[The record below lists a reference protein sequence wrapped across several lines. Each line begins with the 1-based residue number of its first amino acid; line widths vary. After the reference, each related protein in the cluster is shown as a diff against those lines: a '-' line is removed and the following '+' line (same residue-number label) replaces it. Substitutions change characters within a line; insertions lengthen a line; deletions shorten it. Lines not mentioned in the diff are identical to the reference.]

1 MLNNIK
7 KKLETLILKTLYV
20 LYMFPF
26 YTINFLFRIKEA
38 DLLFSVVAFFRLI
51 TSVCLGVALWIC
63 NNAKDADVFMFIILL
78 ILFLISIVS
87 TVIDGVTLAALKDS
101 KERYE
106 ELLPVKS
113 EHYLVD
119 YSTGKEFDITN
130 NNNIEIFINSCK
142 IGERNQFKYFPEFI
156 QMMLENKKENPYQ
169 KNIKLSFLHRATNT
183 FDAPYVQNVCLRFLF
198 DVLDDNTFRT
208 LELLEN
214 KNQELTPFKKK
225 ILEKLKFEFVALKT
239 YKGIQSGNF
248 FGVKIEEERTF
259 IDAKIRIFDSESKT
273 LQTTLEK
280 IEAEK
285 EIETLKTKLNLL
297 VDTETKE
304 N

>member
-119 YSTGKEFDITN
+119 YSTKKELDITN
-130 NNNIEIFINSCK
+130 NKDIEIYINSCEVGK
-142 IGERNQFKYFPEFI
+142 RSKLKNFPEFI
-156 QMMLENKKENPYQ
+156 QMMLENKQEISYQ
-169 KNIKLSFLHRATNT
+169 KNIRLSFLHRATNT
-183 FDAPYVQNVCLRFLF
+183 FNFPDAQKVCLRFLF
-198 DVLDDNTFRT
+198 DVLDGNTCKVLGLMEFR
-208 LELLEN
+208 
-214 KNQELTPFKKK
+214 NQELAYTKRS
-225 ILEKLKFEFVALKT
+225 ILEELEFEFVTLKT
-239 YKGIQSGNF
+239 YKGTLNGKF
-248 FGVKIEEERTF
+248 FGAKIKEERTF
-259 IDAKIRIFDSESKT
+259 IDAKIKIFASESKK
-273 LQTTLEK
+273 LQTSLEK
-280 IEAEK
+280 IKAGK
-285 EIETLKTKLNLL
+285 EIETLKTNLNLI
-297 VDTETKE
+297 TEIKE
-304 N
+304 K

>member
-1 MLNNIK
+1 MLNNMK
-7 KKLETLILKTLYV
+7 RKLETLILKTLYV

-26 YTINFLFRIKEA
+26 YTINFLFRIKKA
-38 DLLFSVVAFFRLI
+38 DLLFLVVSFSRLI

-63 NNAKDADVFMFIILL
+63 NNAKAANVFMFIILL

-113 EHYLVD
+113 ERYLVD
-119 YSTGKEFDITN
+119 YSTRKELDITN
-130 NNNIEIFINSCK
+130 NKNIEIFINSCK
-142 IGERNQFKYFPEFI
+142 VGKRSQFKHFPEFI

-169 KNIKLSFLHRATNT
+169 KNIKLIFLHRATNT
-183 FDAPYVQNVCLRFLF
+183 FDALDAQNVCLRFLF

-208 LELLEN
+208 LGLLEN
-214 KNQELTPFKKK
+214 KNQELIYLKRK
-225 ILEKLKFEFVALKT
+225 ILEELEFEFVSLST
-239 YKGIQSGNF
+239 YKGIQSGKF
-248 FGVKIEEERTF
+248 FGAKIEEQRTF
-259 IDAKIRIFDSESKT
+259 IDATIRIFESESKT
-273 LQTTLEK
+273 LQKVLEK
-280 IEAEK
+280 IEVEK
-285 EIETLKTKLNLL
+285 EIETLKTKLNLI
-297 VDTETKE
+297 VDTDTKE

>member
-1 MLNNIK
+1 MLNNMK
-7 KKLETLILKTLYV
+7 RKLETLILKTLYV
-20 LYMFPF
+20 LYIFPF
-26 YTINFLFRIKEA
+26 YIINFFLRTKKASELFE
-38 DLLFSVVAFFRLI
+38 VVAFFRFI
-51 TSVCLGVALWIC
+51 TAGCLSVAFWIY
-63 NNAKDADVFMFIILL
+63 NNVKDGNAFVFVILL
-78 ILFLISIVS
+78 ILFLISLVAS
-87 TVIDGVTLAALKDS
+87 VIDGATLAAMKES
-101 KERYE
+101 KEKFE
-106 ELLPVKS
+106 EAFPVKQ

-239 YKGIQSGNF
+239 YKGIQSGKF

-285 EIETLKTKLNLL
+285 EIETLKTKLNLIA
-297 VDTETKE
+297 ETKE
-304 N
+304 K

>member
-1 MLNNIK
+1 MK
-7 KKLETLILKTLYV
+7 RKLETLILKTLYV
-20 LYMFPF
+20 LYIFPF
-26 YTINFLFRIKEA
+26 YIINFFLRTKKASKLFE
-38 DLLFSVVAFFRLI
+38 VVAFFRFI
-51 TSVCLGVALWIC
+51 TAGCLSVAFWIY
-63 NNAKDADVFMFIILL
+63 NNVKDGNAFVFVILL
-78 ILFLISIVS
+78 ILFLISLVAS
-87 TVIDGVTLAALKDS
+87 VIDGATLAAMKES
-101 KERYE
+101 KEKFE
-106 ELLPVKS
+106 EAFPVKQ

-183 FDAPYVQNVCLRFLF
+183 FDAPYIQNVCLRFLF

-239 YKGIQSGNF
+239 YKGIQSGKF

-285 EIETLKTKLNLL
+285 EIETLKTKLNLIA
-297 VDTETKE
+297 ETKE
-304 N
+304 K

>member
-119 YSTGKEFDITN
+119 YSTRKELDITN

-142 IGERNQFKYFPEFI
+142 VGKRNQFKHFPEFI
-156 QMMLENKKENPYQ
+156 QIMLENKEGRPYQ
-169 KNIKLSFLHRATNT
+169 KNIELSFLHRATNT
-183 FDAPYVQNVCLRFLF
+183 FDTPDAKNVCLRFLF
-198 DVLDDNTFRT
+198 DVLDDNTFRI
-208 LELLEN
+208 LGLLEN

-225 ILEKLKFEFVALKT
+225 ILEELEFEFVALNT
-239 YKGIQSGNF
+239 YKGIQSGEF

-259 IDAKIRIFDSESKT
+259 IDATIRIFESESKT
-273 LQTTLEK
+273 LQKVLEK

-285 EIETLKTKLNLL
+285 EIETLKTKLNLI
-297 VDTETKE
+297 TETKE
-304 N
+304 T

>member
-1 MLNNIK
+1 MLNNMK
-7 KKLETLILKTLYV
+7 RKLETLILKTLYV
-20 LYMFPF
+20 LYIFPF
-26 YTINFLFRIKEA
+26 YIINFFLRTKKASKLFE
-38 DLLFSVVAFFRLI
+38 VVAFFRFI
-51 TSVCLGVALWIC
+51 TAGCLSVAFWIY
-63 NNAKDADVFMFIILL
+63 NNVKDGNAFVFVILL
-78 ILFLISIVS
+78 ILFLISLVAS
-87 TVIDGVTLAALKDS
+87 VIDGATLAAMKES
-101 KERYE
+101 KEKFE
-106 ELLPVKS
+106 EAFPVKQ

-183 FDAPYVQNVCLRFLF
+183 FDAPYIQNVCLRFLF

-239 YKGIQSGNF
+239 YKGIQSGKF

-285 EIETLKTKLNLL
+285 EIETLKTKLNLIA
-297 VDTETKE
+297 ETKE
-304 N
+304 K

>member
-119 YSTGKEFDITN
+119 YSTRKELDITN
-130 NNNIEIFINSCK
+130 NKNIEIFVNSCK
-142 IGERNQFKYFPEFI
+142 VGKRSQFKHFPEFT

-183 FDAPYVQNVCLRFLF
+183 FDAPDAQNVCLRFLF

-208 LELLEN
+208 LGLLEN
-214 KNQELTPFKKK
+214 KNQELIYLKRK
-225 ILEKLKFEFVALKT
+225 ILEELEFEFVSLNT
-239 YKGIQSGNF
+239 YKGIQSGKF
-248 FGVKIEEERTF
+248 FGVKIEEQRTF
-259 IDAKIRIFDSESKT
+259 IDATIRIFESESKT
-273 LQTTLEK
+273 LQKVLEK
-280 IEAEK
+280 IEVEK
-285 EIETLKTKLNLL
+285 EIETLKTKLNLI
-297 VDTETKE
+297 VDTDTKE

>member
-51 TSVCLGVALWIC
+51 TSVCLGITFWVYQGT
-63 NNAKDADVFMFIILL
+63 KDVNMFLFTILL
-78 ILFLISIVS
+78 ISHLLSIVS

-101 KERYE
+101 KEKYE

-119 YSTGKEFDITN
+119 YSTRKELDITN

-142 IGERNQFKYFPEFI
+142 VGKRNQFKYFPEFI

-183 FDAPYVQNVCLRFLF
+183 FDTPDAKNVCLRFLF
-198 DVLDDNTFRT
+198 DVLDDNTFRI
-208 LELLEN
+208 LGLLEN

-225 ILEKLKFEFVALKT
+225 ILEELEFEFVALNT
-239 YKGIQSGNF
+239 YKGIQSGEF
-248 FGVKIEEERTF
+248 FGVKIEEGRTF
-259 IDAKIRIFDSESKT
+259 IDATIRIFESESKT
-273 LQTTLEK
+273 LQKVLEK
-280 IEAEK
+280 NEAEK
-285 EIETLKTKLNLL
+285 EIETLKTKLNLI
-297 VDTETKE
+297 TETKE
-304 N
+304 T

>member
-1 MLNNIK
+1 
-7 KKLETLILKTLYV
+7 
-20 LYMFPF
+20 MFPF

-113 EHYLVD
+113 EYYLVD
-119 YSTGKEFDITN
+119 YSTRKELDITN
-130 NNNIEIFINSCK
+130 NNNIEIFINSCEVGK
-142 IGERNQFKYFPEFI
+142 RSKLKNFPEFI
-156 QMMLENKKENPYQ
+156 QMMIENKQEVSYQ
-169 KNIKLSFLHRATNT
+169 KNIRLSFWHKATNT
-183 FDAPYVQNVCLRFLF
+183 FDTPNAQNVCLRFLF
-198 DVLDDNTFRT
+198 DVLDDNTCKALGLMEFR
-208 LELLEN
+208 
-214 KNQELTPFKKK
+214 NQELAYTKRS
-225 ILEKLKFEFVALKT
+225 ILEELEFEFVTLKT
-239 YKGIQSGNF
+239 YKGTLNGKF
-248 FGVKIEEERTF
+248 FGAKIKEERTF
-259 IDAKIRIFDSESKT
+259 IDAKIKIFASESKK

-280 IEAEK
+280 IKAGK
-285 EIETLKTKLNLL
+285 EIETLKTKLNLIA
-297 VDTETKE
+297 ETKE
-304 N
+304 K

>member
-1 MLNNIK
+1 MLNNMK
-7 KKLETLILKTLYV
+7 RKLETLILKTLYV
-20 LYMFPF
+20 LYIFPF
-26 YTINFLFRIKEA
+26 YIINFFLRTKKASKLFE
-38 DLLFSVVAFFRLI
+38 VVAFFRFI
-51 TSVCLGVALWIC
+51 TAGCLSVAFWIY
-63 NNAKDADVFMFIILL
+63 NNVKDGNAFVFVILL
-78 ILFLISIVS
+78 ILFLISLVAS
-87 TVIDGVTLAALKDS
+87 VIDGATLAAMKES
-101 KERYE
+101 KEKFE
-106 ELLPVKS
+106 EAFPVKQ

-239 YKGIQSGNF
+239 YKGIQSGKF

-285 EIETLKTKLNLL
+285 EIETLKTKLNLIA
-297 VDTETKE
+297 ETKE
-304 N
+304 K

>member
-26 YTINFLFRIKEA
+26 YIINFLFRINEA
-38 DLLFSVVAFFRLI
+38 DLLFSVVAFFRFI
-51 TSVCLGVALWIC
+51 TTVCLGITFWVYQGT
-63 NNAKDADVFMFIILL
+63 KDVDMFLFTILL
-78 ILFLISIVS
+78 ILHLLSIVS
-87 TVIDGVTLAALKDS
+87 TVIDGAILAAFEDS
-101 KERYE
+101 KEKYE

-119 YSTGKEFDITN
+119 YSTRKELDITN

-142 IGERNQFKYFPEFI
+142 VGKRSQFKHFPEFI

-183 FDAPYVQNVCLRFLF
+183 FDAPDAQNVCLRFLF

-208 LELLEN
+208 LGLLEN
-214 KNQELTPFKKK
+214 KNQELIYSKRKV
-225 ILEKLKFEFVALKT
+225 LEELEFEFVALNT
-239 YKGIQSGNF
+239 YKGIQSGEF

-259 IDAKIRIFDSESKT
+259 IDATIRIFESESKT
-273 LQTTLEK
+273 LQKVLEK

-285 EIETLKTKLNLL
+285 EIETLKTKLNLI
-297 VDTETKE
+297 TETKE
-304 N
+304 T